1 MDMGKGGKL
10 DQQSTIYTF
19 DEVSKHDKKDDRW
32 LVIQGNVYDITDWS
46 NRHPGGS
53 KVIGH
58 YVGQDATDKSIEED
72 FRKLRS
78 TAVQMG
84 LFKANFL
91 YFALYF
97 LHVVVFEILA
107 YLTLYYFGSGWIPF
121 LVSVLLYGAFQA
133 QSAYLSHDFGHLAVF
148 HNTAL
153 DRFFEYYLLAFNKGA
168 SPHWWNHMHFQHHA
182 KPNVMGKDPD
192 VRLDKFLVVGQ
203 VMPVEVA
210 QSKKSSLPFN
220 LQDKYFPLFGPTLL
234 FPIYFHYT
242 CYKHVFTRKLWVDL
256 AVMIIYNIKFLFL
269 FVPVLGWG
277 WTLVYYEAFRVID
290 SMWFAWVTQSN
301 HIPMNIDHD
310 DNKPWLKLQLFGYV
324 MLNNHCSMTGLL
336 DV

>member
-1 MDMGKGGKL
+1 MGKGGKL

-58 YVGQDATDKSIEED
+58 YAGQDATDAFEAFHNDLESVKRYLKPLHLGTVKDTKDKSIEED

-220 LQDKYFPLFGPTLL
+220 LQDKYFPL
-234 FPIYFHYT
+234 
-242 CYKHVFTRKLWVDL
+242 CK
-256 AVMIIYNIKFLFL
+256 
-269 FVPVLGWG
+269 
-277 WTLVYYEAFRVID
+277 
-290 SMWFAWVTQSN
+290 
-301 HIPMNIDHD
+301 
-310 DNKPWLKLQLFGYV
+310 
-324 MLNNHCSMTGLL
+324 
-336 DV
+336 